1 MAITT
6 TRNNITS
13 ISEILLTNAGAGYTL
28 APTITI
34 SGGGGTGAAATCGI
48 ITAHRGVISF
58 TITNGGSG
66 FTTTPPVSIA
76 APPLSPTI
84 AASAKAVVSAA
95 GTISEI
101 RIVNAGAGFLGSAPT
116 VTIGSAATTGIGTY
130 WFNEVI
136 TGSRSGMSARVKRW
150 DADTNILRVGLTS
163 GYFYAGE
170 TLTGAKSGAA
180 YVIKN
185 TGVANTETDKYRDN
199 DEFETQADSLIDF
212 SETNPFGTY

>member
-1 MAITT
+1 VT
-6 TRNNITS
+6 
-13 ISEILLTNAGAGYTL
+13 
-28 APTITI
+28 
-34 SGGGGTGAAATCGI
+34 
-48 ITAHRGVISF
+48 
-58 TITNGGSG
+58 
-66 FTTTPPVSIA
+66 VSV
-76 APPLSPTI
+76 PPLSPTI
-84 AASAKAVVSAA
+84 NASARAVVSAA

-116 VTIGSAATTGIGTY
+116 VTVGSAATTGIGTF

-136 TGSRSGMSARVKRW
+136 TGSRSGMSGRVKRW

-163 GYFYAGE
+163 GYFFAGE

-185 TGVANTETDKYRDN
+185 PGVANTETDKYRDN

>member
-1 MAITT
+1 MLLPLVELLLLIEV
-6 TRNNITS
+6 S
-13 ISEILLTNAGAGYTL
+13 FPSQLLTVVVDL
-28 APTITI
+28 LQLP
-34 SGGGGTGAAATCGI
+34 
-48 ITAHRGVISF
+48 H
-58 TITNGGSG
+58 
-66 FTTTPPVSIA
+66 VSIA

-101 RIVNAGAGFLGSAPT
+101 RIVNAGAGFLGSAPA

-136 TGSRSGMSARVKRW
+136 TGSRSGMSGRVKRW

-163 GYFYAGE
+163 GYFFAGE

-185 TGVANTETDKYRDN
+185 PGVASTETDKYRDN

>member
-1 MAITT
+1 M
-6 TRNNITS
+6 
-13 ISEILLTNAGAGYTL
+13 LLL
-28 APTITI
+28 L
-34 SGGGGTGAAATCGI
+34 
-48 ITAHRGVISF
+48 VELL
-58 TITNGGSG
+58 
-66 FTTTPPVSIA
+66 
-76 APPLSPTI
+76 PLIEVLFPSQLLMVVVDLLQLHQFLLLHLLCLQP
-84 AASAKAVVSAA
+84 SLLVLKAVVSAA

-136 TGSRSGMSARVKRW
+136 TGSRSGMSGRVKRW